1 MAGFTIVHPEI
12 YPLCTLAPRFII
24 SIWEL
29 YVGNVQGT
37 RTSGSLVGSACRCL
51 AGGTVLVLVDVEQSE
66 TLEVIEEIVIEVPK
80 TRLE

>member
-12 YPLCTLAPRFII
+12 YPLCTLAPRFNI